1 MEQHNPFTLT
11 FGAQPPEYLERA
23 SHVKS
28 LVKSITTTP
37 PLSRSFLITGV
48 RGSGKTVLLSVVE
61 KEFSKMDDWLVVE
74 LNPNDDMREA
84 LAAKLYT
91 LGKVKRLFINKEFSF
106 SFHGIS
112 FSLSG
117 KNPVLNIEDLLE
129 RIFGELQKQGKKV
142 LVCIDEVSN
151 SEEMRKLASS
161 FQMLVRKGYEF
172 TLLGTGFSENI
183 FEFANENN
191 LTSLLRPKKINLS
204 PLSFSSIVTSYEK
217 VLTVSEEEAK
227 TFASLTKGYAFA
239 FQLLGYLLY
248 EEQPRKLTD
257 ELLGK
262 YDSFLA
268 SYVYDKIW
276 SSLSDGDKKV
286 MRAFPSNGPSNTAEL
301 LLASNMSKDSFSRYR
316 DRLLKKGVIISLGW
330 GKMMLALP
338 RFHEYINDRDAYEN
352 I

>member
-1 MEQHNPFTLT
+1 MERHNPFTLT

-28 LVKSITTTP
+28 LIKNITTTP

-61 KEFSKMDDWLVVE
+61 KEFSEMDDWLVTE
-74 LNPNDDMREA
+74 LNPNDDMREG

-91 LGKVKRLFINKEFSF
+91 LGKVKRLFIDKEFSF

-117 KNPVLNIEDLLE
+117 KNPILNIDDLLE
-129 RIFGELQKQGKKV
+129 RIFEELKKQRKKV
-142 LVCIDEVSN
+142 LICIDEVSN

-161 FQMLVRKGYEF
+161 FQMLVRKGYEL
-172 TLLGTGFSENI
+172 TLLGTGLFENI
-183 FEFANENN
+183 FKLSNEKN
-191 LTSLLRPKKINLS
+191 LAFLLRSERINLS
-204 PLSFSSIVTSYEK
+204 PLSFSSIVASYK
-217 VLTVSEEEAK
+217 KALGVSEEEAR

-248 EEQPRKLTD
+248 EEESRKVAD
-257 ELLGK
+257 ELLSK

-276 SSLSDGDKKV
+276 SSLSDGDKKL

-330 GKMMLALP
+330 GKMILALP
-338 RFHEYINDRDAYEN
+338 RFREYINDRDAYEN